1 VALARAQPR
10 GRRRQGLSIAIGER
24 LVVALVIGSL
34 IGSLAFLVWHEN
46 ERRYDAFA
54 MTGCFGD
61 SADSPLGASQNC
73 TGARRLCRD
82 APPLIDW
89 RRYCR

>member
-1 VALARAQPR
+1 MTRANLLA
-10 GRRRQGLSIAIGER
+10 
-24 LVVALVIGSL
+24 ALVFGGLVLSL
-34 IGSLAFLVWHEN
+34 VFLVWHEN
-46 ERRYDAFA
+46 ERRYAAFA

-61 SADSPLGASQNC
+61 SAGSPLGTSQDC

-89 RRYCR
+89 RRMCR

>member
-1 VALARAQPR
+1 LWK
-10 GRRRQGLSIAIGER
+10 ET
-24 LVVALVIGSL
+24 LVVVAVAGSL
-34 IGSLAFLVWHEN
+34 VLSLVFLVWREN
-46 ERRYDAFA
+46 ERRYAAFA

-61 SADSPLGASQNC
+61 SATSPLGASQDC

-89 RRYCR
+89 RSYCR

>member
-1 VALARAQPR
+1 MWK
-10 GRRRQGLSIAIGER
+10 ER
-24 LVVALVIGSL
+24 LVVAAVVGSL
-34 IGSLAFLVWHEN
+34 VLSLVVLVWREN
-46 ERRYDAFA
+46 ERRYEAFA

-61 SADSPLGASQNC
+61 SASSALGVSQDC

-82 APPLIDW
+82 APPMIDW

>member
-1 VALARAQPR
+1 MW
-10 GRRRQGLSIAIGER
+10 RQR
-24 LVVALVIGSL
+24 LVVVVVVGSL
-34 IGSLAFLVWHEN
+34 VLSLLTLVWREN
-46 ERRYDAFA
+46 ERRYGWFA

-61 SADSPLGASQNC
+61 SATSALGASQNC

>member
-1 VALARAQPR
+1 MSKQD
-10 GRRRQGLSIAIGER
+10 
-24 LVVALVIGSL
+24 LVVAAVVGGLVLSL
-34 IGSLAFLVWHEN
+34 VFLVWREN
-46 ERRYDAFA
+46 ERRYSTFA

-61 SADSPLGASQNC
+61 SATSALGVSQDC

-89 RRYCR
+89 RSYCR

>member
-1 VALARAQPR
+1 V
-10 GRRRQGLSIAIGER
+10 ER
-24 LVVALVIGSL
+24 LVVVVVVGSL
-34 IGSLAFLVWHEN
+34 VLSLFILVWREN
-46 ERRYDAFA
+46 ERRYADFA

-61 SADSPLGASQNC
+61 SASAALSVSQNC

-89 RRYCR
+89 RSYCH

>member
-1 VALARAQPR
+1 MVVVVV
-10 GRRRQGLSIAIGER
+10 GGL
-24 LVVALVIGSL
+24 VFSL
-34 IGSLAFLVWHEN
+34 LFLVWREN
-46 ERRYDAFA
+46 ERRYGWFA

-61 SADSPLGASQNC
+61 SAASALGASQNC

-82 APPLIDW
+82 VPPLIDW

>member
-1 VALARAQPR
+1 MWR
-10 GRRRQGLSIAIGER
+10 ER
-24 LVVALVIGSL
+24 LVVAIVVGSL
-34 IGSLAFLVWHEN
+34 VLSLGVLVWREN
-46 ERRYDAFA
+46 ERRYSALE

-73 TGARRLCRD
+73 NGVRKLCRD

-89 RRYCR
+89 RRRC

>member
-1 VALARAQPR
+1 LWK
-10 GRRRQGLSIAIGER
+10 ER
-24 LVVALVIGSL
+24 LVVVAVAGSL
-34 IGSLAFLVWHEN
+34 VLSLAFLVWREN
-46 ERRYDAFA
+46 ERRYSAFA

-61 SADSPLGASQNC
+61 SATSALGASQDC

-89 RRYCR
+89 RSYCR